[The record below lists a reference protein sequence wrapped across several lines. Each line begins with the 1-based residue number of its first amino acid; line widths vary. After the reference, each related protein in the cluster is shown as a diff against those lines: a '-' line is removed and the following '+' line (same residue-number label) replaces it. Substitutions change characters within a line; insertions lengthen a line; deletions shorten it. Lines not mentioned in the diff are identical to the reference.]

1 MLVRVISGTFKGRR
15 LTAVPGHHTRPTA
28 DRVKEAIFN
37 LIPDDT
43 YRDGTGLDLF
53 AGTGS
58 LGIEALSRGCR
69 RMIFIDHHPMA
80 VKVIYQNLKALGL
93 SENSEVYRNDARRA
107 LKVLAKRGL
116 QFEIIFLDPPY
127 ARHNLPVILSLI
139 EEYNLLR
146 PEGVIVVETA
156 KGTALNNKLNQ
167 LILDKHH
174 HYGDTEIRIYV
185 RREALSWE

>member
-1 MLVRVISGTFKGRR
+1 MLVRVISGALKGRR
-15 LTAVPGHHTRPTA
+15 LAPVPGQQTRPTT

-37 LIPDDT
+37 LIPVDM

-69 RMIFIDHHPMA
+69 RMVFIDHHPLA
-80 VKVIYQNLKALGL
+80 IKVIYQNLKALGL
-93 SENSEVYRNDARRA
+93 TGQSEVYKNDARRA
-107 LKVLAKRGL
+107 LKVLAKRGIE
-116 QFEIIFLDPPY
+116 FNVIFLDPPY
-127 ARHNLPVILSLI
+127 AHHNLPNILSLI
-139 EEYNLLR
+139 EQYDLLR

-156 KGTALNNKLNQ
+156 KGTDLKDKLDR

-174 HYGDTEIRIYV
+174 HYGDTEIRIYA
-185 RREALSWE
+185 RREASS